1 MSTGRGTVNKT
12 PQQKRK
18 NKCEKFV
25 KFKNPIDK
33 KKKVWYNR
41 KKEVIKTP
49 KKNKCE
55 KFVNLKNRGWQKEKS
70 MIQ

>member
-25 KFKNPIDK
+25 NFKNPIDK
-33 KKKVWYNR
+33 KKKV
-41 KKEVIKTP
+41 
-49 KKNKCE
+49 
-55 KFVNLKNRGWQKEKS
+55 
-70 MIQ
+70 